1 MPKIQKIQVMRQ
13 YFKDYK
19 AKMQKEEDLLKSQA
33 QLSFELD
40 EDSEPNKGMFVKK
53 KGISEG
59 QPTGNTFMF
68 NFKDPSEDLSAVTA
82 KLDSIALNK

>member
-1 MPKIQKIQVMRQ
+1 MRQ

-33 QLSFELD
+33 QLSFQLD

-53 KGISEG
+53 KASSEG
-59 QPTGNTFMF
+59 HPTGNAFLF
-68 NFKDPSEDLSAVTA
+68 NFKDPSEDLSTVTSE
-82 KLDSIALNK
+82 LDSITLNK